1 MQNNKINI
9 KSDEITEILGTPPR
23 WIVRWGITLILAV
36 IGVVF
41 IGSIFFRY
49 PDTVVAPVVITAENP
64 PSVVVARTNG
74 KPAALFVS
82 DGQWVTRGDTLG
94 VIENSS
100 DHTHIFKLK
109 DQLSKLA
116 LTDSLPQPFTLRNL
130 VLGDIQPQFN
140 QLNRALT
147 IFNTFNRQQLHR
159 HKIEAFEREL
169 KQYELYTL
177 RLKRQRILSAEDVE
191 LTHKQFQ
198 RDSALYAAGVIAAS
212 DFEKS
217 QAMLLAKKQALESAE
232 LSIANTAINVER
244 LRQSIVDQKFEHESQ
259 HKGLREEV
267 SSTYSQLISTLSA
280 WEKSY
285 LLIASSTGKL
295 SFMGI
300 WSDVQ
305 EVKAGDPLFSI
316 TPNNIG
322 EVQARLIIPFEGA
335 GKVKSGQRVNIKLDG
350 YSYLEFGL
358 VEGIIHSVSSGYND
372 QGYPALALLPNGVTT
387 SYGVAISF
395 DRELLGTA
403 EITTEDLSLLHRLF
417 SPLKHLYR
425 SKVRKTSD

>member
-23 WIVRWGITLILAV
+23 WIVRWGITLILTV

-41 IGSIFFRY
+41 IGSIFFQY
-49 PDTVVAPVVITAENP
+49 PDTVVAPAVITAENP
-64 PSVVVARTNG
+64 PSVVVARANG

-94 VIENSS
+94 VIESSS
-100 DHTHIFKLK
+100 DHRHIFKLK
-109 DQLSKLA
+109 DQLSKFA
-116 LTDSLPQPFTLRNL
+116 LTDSLPKPFTFRNL

-147 IFNTFNRQQLHR
+147 NFNTFNNQQLHR
-159 HKIEAFEREL
+159 HKIEALEREL

-244 LRQSIVDQKFEHESQ
+244 LRQSIVDLRFEFDSRQKE
-259 HKGLREEV
+259 LREEV
-267 SSTYSQLISTLSA
+267 SSTYSQLVSGLSA
-280 WEKSY
+280 WEKNY

-305 EVKAGDPLFSI
+305 EVKTGDPLFSI
-316 TPNNIG
+316 TPNDIG

-350 YSYLEFGL
+350 YSYMEFGL
-358 VEGIIHSVSSGYND
+358 VEGIIHTVSSGYND
-372 QGYPALALLPNGVTT
+372 KGYPALAHLPKGVTT
-387 SYGVAISF
+387 SYGVAINF
-395 DRELLGTA
+395 DRELLGIA

-425 SKVRKTSD
+425 SKVRKTAD

>member
-1 MQNNKINI
+1 
-9 KSDEITEILGTPPR
+9 
-23 WIVRWGITLILAV
+23 
-36 IGVVF
+36 
-41 IGSIFFRY
+41 
-49 PDTVVAPVVITAENP
+49 
-64 PSVVVARTNG
+64 
-74 KPAALFVS
+74 
-82 DGQWVTRGDTLG
+82 
-94 VIENSS
+94 
-100 DHTHIFKLK
+100 
-109 DQLSKLA
+109 
-116 LTDSLPQPFTLRNL
+116 
-130 VLGDIQPQFN
+130 
-140 QLNRALT
+140 
-147 IFNTFNRQQLHR
+147 
-159 HKIEAFEREL
+159 
-169 KQYELYTL
+169 
-177 RLKRQRILSAEDVE
+177 
-191 LTHKQFQ
+191 
-198 RDSALYAAGVIAAS
+198 
-212 DFEKS
+212 
-217 QAMLLAKKQALESAE
+217 
-232 LSIANTAINVER
+232 
-244 LRQSIVDQKFEHESQ
+244 
-259 HKGLREEV
+259 
-267 SSTYSQLISTLSA
+267 LSA
-280 WEKSY
+280 WENSF

-350 YSYLEFGL
+350 YSYMEFGL

-417 SPLKHLYR
+417 SPLKHLYS